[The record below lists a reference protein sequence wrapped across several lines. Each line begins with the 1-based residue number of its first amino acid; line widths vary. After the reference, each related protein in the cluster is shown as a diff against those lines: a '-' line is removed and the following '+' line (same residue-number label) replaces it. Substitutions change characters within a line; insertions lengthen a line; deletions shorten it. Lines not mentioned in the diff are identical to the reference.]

1 MSKPPVRIT
10 WGTSAVG
17 RRVAWLGGVGV
28 LAAVLGGMVAMS
40 QVLPKLGVTSPPDK
54 STFIIVFSVVVG
66 VLLSALSAVLVY
78 QLVRRLVVRR
88 LDAVIRAFRNV
99 EAGDLLRRMEAS
111 GNDEFTD
118 VARAFNGL
126 MDRVADLTA
135 SALRSDLMVTWA
147 QRELRLKEEV
157 LAKSRQLAELNDQ
170 LVQRVRVASTLLEVA
185 DAVSAGLDLDETL
198 PVVGA
203 SLTRAMGLVDFRVL
217 LAAGDG
223 GGLVLRHAQGLLS
236 GPSAVGVDGP
246 LAACAASG
254 ETLSVPDLKADAA
267 VAALYAGGASGALV
281 AVPFAAHAGVDGV
294 LVLVR
299 PTATAFGDA
308 DIDFLKLVGRYVG
321 LASANGRLYQETL
334 TLANQDQLTGLFNR
348 RRFMALYQQAWDRA
362 SREREDLS
370 VLMVDIDWFKKFND
384 VYGHLV
390 GDDVLRRIAG
400 AIAGQARPRDVVGR
414 FGGEE
419 FILVAPGTPRDLAC
433 LLGERIRTAVEEA
446 RFAAPDG
453 ADLPIRLT
461 VSVGVA
467 SRQPGMAGPDDLV
480 READRCL
487 YLAKSR
493 GRNQVHPSVR
503 GGTGATPPWSGGE
516 AGDD

>member
-28 LAAVLGGMVAMS
+28 LVAVLGGMVAMS
-40 QVLPKLGVTSPPDK
+40 QVLPKLGVASPPDK
-54 STFIIVFSVVVG
+54 STFIIVFSVLVG
-66 VLLSALSAVLVY
+66 VLLSALSGVLVY

-111 GNDEFTD
+111 GDDEFTD

-185 DAVSAGLDLDETL
+185 DAVSGGLDLDETL
-198 PVVGA
+198 PLVGA
-203 SLTRAMGLVDFRVL
+203 SLTRAMGLVDFRL
-217 LAAGDG
+217 LVAADARA
-223 GGLVLRHAQGLLS
+223 GLVLRHAQGLVS
-236 GPSAVGVDGP
+236 GPSAVGGDGP

-254 ETLSVPDLKADAA
+254 ETLSLADLKESPAI
-267 VAALYAGGASGALV
+267 AALYGGGVTGSLV
-281 AVPFAAHAGVDGV
+281 AIPFAASAGVAGV
-294 LVLVR
+294 MLLVR
-299 PTATAFGDA
+299 PAPASFGEA
-308 DIDFLKLVGRYVG
+308 DIDFLKLVARYVA
-321 LASANGRLYQETL
+321 LASANSRLYRETL
-334 TLANQDQLTGLFNR
+334 TLAHQDQLTGLFNR
-348 RRFMALYQQAWDRA
+348 HRFLALYQPSWDHAVRT
-362 SREREDLS
+362 REDLS
-370 VLMVDIDWFKKFND
+370 VLMIDIDWFKKFND

-390 GDDVLRRIAG
+390 GDEVLRRIAG
-400 AIAGQARPRDVVGR
+400 IIAAQARPRDVVGR

-419 FILVAPGTPRDLAC
+419 FILVAPGTPRDLGC

-446 RFAAPDG
+446 RFVAPDG
-453 ADLPIRLT
+453 AELPIRLT

-493 GRNQVHPSVR
+493 GRNQVHPSIR
-503 GGTGATPPWSGGE
+503 GGTGSTPPWPGGA